1 MLGRLLLGLLATAAV
16 LTGCNNQVARPSS
29 GGYLTVSLQGANL
42 EGALVEIQYDAS
54 SLEFLGVVDSKGIF
68 QVKKLD
74 KSIRLG
80 LLLTRPTSGT
90 VASLQFKVLRSPA
103 PEPALRV
110 LEEIGRL
117 TASYSRSS
125 TPQTPLQPQQ
135 QLQAL
140 GVDRLSVPGAGQ
152 ADLDPS
158 FVLKPLG
165 DVNGDGRVSAADA
178 LRILRYATGQQA
190 PSSGYERYHADLNSS
205 GTIST
210 TDALIALRKAVDPEL
225 EAGLE
230 VAPTELDLTE
240 GQGYVLVGNS
250 GNLPLPEPRISASP
264 GLSWTDVTPEGAHGY
279 AYRVQASASVA
290 NGAFSL
296 DGETAGRRTVL
307 VNADLGGCPDRR
319 EPNDSPDQATPIT
332 PGVVNAGI
340 CSPGDVDYY
349 IFTLQEAKVVRLE
362 VFARRLS
369 PASALDSYLVLFSEN
384 GYPLVYHDDLP
395 NSLDSQIYVALP
407 AGTYYLSVDDY
418 SYGGSNEHTYRLVFS
433 LEDPVAASFEAQAG
447 TFVGAYE
454 DSSGNSSLEEGNL
467 FQVAAYREGSG
478 GQPLPYGV
486 YVGVRA
492 PNGDL
497 FEGVLNHPPY
507 GSPGYESYAYLVLS
521 YPEAASQARPFQ
533 LPQPR
538 SKGSREEDRRTPFRP
553 LTPSSGSV
561 RPQATLGG
569 TFTLQVGTATF
580 ARPVDPSRKLSLPQ
594 NLQVGFSPN
603 QVRVQ
608 FDPVPGAVEYTLFV
622 YAYSSGC
629 SGIAQSAS
637 PDITLT
643 FSGCTLTEG
652 EQVWVEAVAA
662 NFRGLVTNPIPVPV
676 EQMDVSDKVLV
687 VNATLGNTIQG
698 TVSQG
703 LPEGGAAGS
712 GLKTSPTHLK
722 GSPEGLPVPDEVLVL
737 LRPLPATSLQ
747 AAREAFASAVNAL
760 AMDYGL
766 QALPKGAPGVG
777 LAVFKTQGQDP
788 LTVAQRL
795 KTDPRV
801 QAASPNY
808 PRYKANTPND
818 PYFPYLWGLWG
829 VTGAPAAWAVTTGS
843 PGVVVA
849 VLDTGMGGPE
859 RAGTSGDP
867 AVDALAQRGYH
878 PDLVPNLVDGYD
890 FVQCYDVSPWLPPS
904 LLDAYPRLRYL
915 DADDQCG
922 PDPYPIEEYGLD
934 YWTEGLSEWGSH
946 GTHVAGTVGAVGNN
960 GQGVAGVNW
969 QVAVQPIR
977 VLGTLGG
984 FSSDVLLGALYAA
997 GEPVEVGGQTLVN
1010 PAPARVINMSLGGPG
1025 YSEVEEAVYESIF
1038 REKDV
1043 LVVAAAGN
1051 SSTDSPFYPAAY
1063 PAVMA
1068 VSSVDFVKDLD
1079 GDPSNGAQPGFA
1091 FTDLFSNYGP
1101 HVDIAAPGGVCWE
1114 DAAAYRTLDFSRICQ
1129 DMPLIL
1135 STVWRWYQGSQR
1147 LDEAA
1152 YGFFAGTSMAS
1163 PHVAGAAALLLSLSP
1178 NLTAYQLRE
1187 LLRQTATD
1195 IDDSNLKGYA
1205 RPGRDNYYGWGVLN
1219 LAAAVEAVRSGRLPH
1234 HPVGAIWVEARNEA
1248 GQVFRTQAD
1257 AAGFYRFTNLPDGT
1271 YTVSGWVDLNGN
1283 GEKDPGEPQG
1293 QYPDPIPMSGFFADN
1308 ISFVL
1313 R

>member
-1 MLGRLLLGLLATAAV
+1 MLGRLLLGLWAAAV
-16 LTGCNNQVARPSS
+16 LLAGCNSQVSPPSS
-29 GGYLTVSLQGANL
+29 ASYLTLNVGGENL
-42 EGALVEIQYDAS
+42 EGALVEIQYDTS

-68 QVKKLD
+68 QLKRLD

-80 LLLTRPTSGT
+80 ILTLRPTNAS
-90 VASLQFKVLRSPA
+90 VISLQFKVLRSPA
-103 PEPALRV
+103 PEPALKV
-110 LEEIGRL
+110 LEEIGRV
-117 TASYSRSS
+117 TVSYSRTSA
-125 TPQTPLQPQQ
+125 PQALLQPERQI
-135 QLQAL
+135 QAL
-140 GVDRLSVPGAGQ
+140 GVDRLSVPGASQ
-152 ADLDPS
+152 ADLDPT

-178 LRILRYATGQQA
+178 LRILRYATGQLT

-205 GTIST
+205 GTISS

-230 VAPTELDLTE
+230 VAPTALDLTE

-250 GNLPLPEPRISASP
+250 GNLPLPEPRISGSP
-264 GLSWTDVTPEGAHGY
+264 GLSWTDVTPEGARGY
-279 AYRVQASASVA
+279 AYRVQAFASVA

-296 DGETAGRRTVL
+296 DGGTAGRRTVL

-319 EPNDSPDQATPIT
+319 EPNDSPDQATLIT

-340 CSPGDVDYY
+340 CSPGDVDFYT
-349 IFTLQEAKVVRLE
+349 FTLQEAKVVRLE
-362 VFARRLS
+362 VLAQRLT
-369 PASALDSYLVLFSEN
+369 PASPLDSVLRLFNQN
-384 GYPLVYHDDLP
+384 GYLLLYHDDLSG
-395 NSLDSQIYVALP
+395 SLDSQIYVALP
-407 AGTYYLSVDDY
+407 AGTYYLAVTDNSYSGGNDY
-418 SYGGSNEHTYRLVFS
+418 IYRLVFS

-447 TFVGAYE
+447 TLAFVYE
-454 DSSGNSSLEEGNL
+454 EGDYSFSLEGNL
-467 FQVAAYREGSG
+467 FEVAAYQEGSG

-486 YVGVRA
+486 YVGIRA

-497 FEGVLNHPPY
+497 FEGVLNHPAY
-507 GSPGYESYAYLVLS
+507 GSPGYESFAYLFLT
-521 YPEAASQARPFQ
+521 YPEATSQARPFQ
-533 LPQPR
+533 LPQLR
-538 SKGSREEDRRTPFRP
+538 GKGAREEDRRTPFRP
-553 LTPSSGSV
+553 LTPSSANA
-561 RPQATLGG
+561 RPQAILGG

-580 ARPVDPSRKLSLPQ
+580 ARPVDPTRKLSLPE
-594 NLQVGFSPN
+594 NLRVGFSPN

-629 SGIAQSAS
+629 FGIAQSTS

-643 FSGCTLTEG
+643 FGGCTLREG
-652 EQVWVEAVAA
+652 ERVWVETVAA
-662 NFRGLVTNPIPVPV
+662 NFRGLVTNPIPVPG
-676 EQMDVSDKVLV
+676 EQMDASDKVMV
-687 VNATLGNTIQG
+687 VNASLGNAIQG

-703 LPEGGAAGS
+703 LPEGGATGS
-712 GLKTSPTHLK
+712 SLKASPTHLK
-722 GSPEGLPVPDEVLVL
+722 ESPERLPVPDEVLVL

-747 AAREAFASAVNAL
+747 AAKEAFAHAVNAL
-760 AMDYGL
+760 ALDYGL
-766 QALPKGAPGVG
+766 QALPRGAPGVG
-777 LAVFKTQGQDP
+777 LAVFKTQGQNP
-788 LTVAQRL
+788 ETVTQRL
-795 KTDPRV
+795 RMDPRV
-801 QAASPNY
+801 RAASPNY
-808 PRYKANTPND
+808 PRYKASTPND

-867 AVDALAQRGYH
+867 AVDALAPRGYH

-890 FVQCYDVSPWLPPS
+890 FVRCYDVSPWLPPS
-904 LLDAYPRLRYL
+904 LLAAYPRLRYL

-922 PDPYPIEEYGLD
+922 PDPYPIEEYELD
-934 YWTEGLSEWGSH
+934 YWTGGLSEWGGH

-969 QVAVQPIR
+969 QVSIQPIR

-984 FSSDVLLGALYAA
+984 FSLDVLLGALYAA
-997 GEPVEVGGQTLVN
+997 GEPVELEEQTLVN
-1010 PAPARVINMSLGGPG
+1010 PTPARVINMSLGGPG
-1025 YSEVEEAVYESIF
+1025 YSEVEEAVYEYLF
-1038 REKDV
+1038 RERNV

-1051 SSTDSPFYPAAY
+1051 SSTDRPFYPAAY
-1063 PAVMA
+1063 AAVMA
-1068 VSSVDFVKDLD
+1068 VGSVDFIKDLD

-1091 FTDLFSNYGP
+1091 FTHLFSNYGP
-1101 HVDIAAPGGVCWE
+1101 HIDIAAPGGICWE
-1114 DAAAYRTLDFSRICQ
+1114 DAAAYRTLNFSRICQ

-1147 LDEAA
+1147 LDAGA
-1152 YGFFAGTSMAS
+1152 YGFFTGTSMAS
-1163 PHVAGAAALLLSLSP
+1163 PHVAGAAALLLSLNP

-1187 LLRQTATD
+1187 ILRQTATD
-1195 IDDSNLKGYA
+1195 VDDSQLMGYG
-1205 RPGRDNYYGWGVLN
+1205 RPGRDNHYGWGVLN
-1219 LAAAVEAVRSGRLPH
+1219 LAAAVEAVRSGRLPQ
-1234 HPVGAIWVEARNEA
+1234 HPVGAIWVEARNQAGEA
-1248 GQVFRTQAD
+1248 FRTQAN

-1293 QYPDPIPMSGFFADN
+1293 QYPSPIHLQGYFADN

>member
-1 MLGRLLLGLLATAAV
+1 MLGRLLLGLLATVAV

-29 GGYLTVSLQGANL
+29 GDYLTVSLQGENL

-54 SLEFLGVVDSKGIF
+54 SLEFLGVVDSKGVF

-74 KSIRLG
+74 KGIRLG
-80 LLLTRPTSGT
+80 ILTTRPASGT

-103 PEPALRV
+103 PEPVFKV
-110 LEEIGRL
+110 LEEIGRI
-117 TASYSRSS
+117 TVSYSRSS

-135 QLQAL
+135 LLQAL

-158 FVLKPLG
+158 FVLNPLG
-165 DVNGDGRVSAADA
+165 DVNGDTRVSAADA
-178 LRILRYATGQQA
+178 LRILRYATGQLT

-205 GTIST
+205 GTISS

-240 GQGYVLVGNS
+240 GEGYVLVGNS
-250 GNLPLPEPRISASP
+250 GNLPLPEPEISTSP
-264 GLSWTDVTPEGAHGY
+264 GLSWTNVTPEGAKGY
-279 AYRVQASASVA
+279 AYRVQASSSVV

-296 DGETAGRRTVL
+296 NGGTAGRRTVL
-307 VNADLGGCPDRR
+307 VNADLGGCPDRW
-319 EPNDSPDQATPIT
+319 EPNDNPNQATPIA

-340 CSPGDVDYY
+340 CSSSDVDFYT
-349 IFTLQEAKVVRLE
+349 FTLQEAKVVRLE

-369 PASALDSYLVLFSEN
+369 PASALDSYLVLFNEN
-384 GYPLVYHDDLP
+384 GYPLLYHDNLFD
-395 NSLDSQIYVALP
+395 SLDSQIYVALP
-407 AGTYYLSVDDY
+407 AGTYYLAVTDY
-418 SYGGSNEHTYRLVFS
+418 SSWGANDYIYQLVFS

-447 TFVGAYE
+447 TLVSAYE
-454 DSSGNSSLEEGNL
+454 GPWGNYSQEDNL
-467 FQVAAYREGSG
+467 FEVAAYREGSG

-507 GSPGYESYAYLVLS
+507 GSPGYESHAYFVLS
-521 YPEAASQARPFQ
+521 YPEATSQARPFQ

-538 SKGSREEDRRTPFRP
+538 GKGAKEENRRSPFRP
-553 LTPSSGSV
+553 LTPSSGNV
-561 RPQATLGG
+561 RPQAILGG
-569 TFTLQVGTATF
+569 TFTLQVGTTTF
-580 ARPVDPSRKLSLPQ
+580 TRSVDPSRKLSLPQ
-594 NLQVGFSPN
+594 NLRVGFSPN

-629 SGIAQSAS
+629 FGIAQGAS
-637 PDITLT
+637 PEITLT
-643 FSGCTLTEG
+643 FSGCTLQEG
-652 EQVWVEAVAA
+652 EQVWVETVAA
-662 NFRGLVTNPIPVPV
+662 NFTGLVTNPIPVPR
-676 EQMDVSDKVLV
+676 EQIDVSDKALEL
-687 VNATLGNTIQG
+687 NATLGNTIQG

-703 LPEGGAAGS
+703 LPEGGATS
-712 GLKTSPTHLK
+712 SSLKASPSDLK
-722 GSPEGLPVPDEVLVL
+722 GSPERLPVPDEVLVL
-737 LRPLPATSLQ
+737 LRTLPTTSLQ
-747 AAREAFASAVNAL
+747 AAKEAFASAVNAL
-760 AMDYGL
+760 AVDYGL

-788 LTVAQRL
+788 ETVAQRL
-795 KTDPRV
+795 RMDPRV
-801 QAASPNY
+801 RAASPNY
-808 PRYKANTPND
+808 PRYKASTPND

-859 RAGTSGDP
+859 RAGTSGNP
-867 AVDALAQRGYH
+867 AVDALAPRGYH

-904 LLDAYPRLRYL
+904 LLAAYPRLRYL

-922 PDPYPIEEYGLD
+922 PDPYPIEEYELD
-934 YWTEGLSEWGSH
+934 YWTGGLSEWGGH
-946 GTHVAGTVGAVGNN
+946 GTHVAGTVGAAGNN

-984 FSSDVLLGALYAA
+984 FSLDVLLGALYAA
-997 GEPVEVGGQTLVN
+997 GEPVEVGGQTLQN
-1010 PAPARVINMSLGGPG
+1010 PTPARVINMSLSGPG
-1025 YSEVEEAVYESIF
+1025 YSEVEEAVYEYIF
-1038 REKDV
+1038 REKNV

-1051 SSTDSPFYPAAY
+1051 SSTSAPSYPAAY

-1068 VSSVDFVKDLD
+1068 VSSVDFIKDLD

-1091 FTDLFSNYGP
+1091 FTHLFSNFGP
-1101 HVDIAAPGGVCWE
+1101 HIDIAAPGGLCWE
-1114 DAAAYRTLDFSRICQ
+1114 DGAAYRTLDFSRICQ

-1147 LDEAA
+1147 LDAEA

-1163 PHVAGAAALLLSLSP
+1163 PHVAGAAALLLSLNP

-1187 LLRQTATD
+1187 ILRQTATD
-1195 IDDSNLKGYA
+1195 VDDSQLMGYGG
-1205 RPGRDNYYGWGVLN
+1205 PGRDNHYGWGVLN
-1219 LAAAVEAVRSGRLPH
+1219 LAAAVEAVRSGRLPQ
-1234 HPVGAIWVEARNEA
+1234 HPVGAIWVEARNQA
-1248 GQVFRTQAD
+1248 GQAFRTQANP
-1257 AAGFYRFTNLPDGT
+1257 AGFYRFTNLPDGT

-1293 QYPDPIPMSGFFADN
+1293 QYPEPLSMSGFFADN